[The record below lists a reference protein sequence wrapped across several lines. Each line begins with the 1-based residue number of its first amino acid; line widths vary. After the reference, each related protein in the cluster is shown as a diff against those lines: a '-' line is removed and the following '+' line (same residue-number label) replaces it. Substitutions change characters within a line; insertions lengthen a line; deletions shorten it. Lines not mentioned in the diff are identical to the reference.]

1 LYSFKAL
8 LSIKRG
14 FECRNIIC
22 IVKANYNP
30 VQKITFSFP
39 DNKSMW
45 EFKNQTQAINVAI
58 TPKKHL
64 ISGLFSEQE
73 VSLALSKFNAVV
85 LDNTTSYAVADESEF
100 NKAGASWL
108 KNYSMNYSLSLK
120 KLKRVMASIHLLKPF

>member
-1 LYSFKAL
+1 
-8 LSIKRG
+8 
-14 FECRNIIC
+14 
-22 IVKANYNP
+22 

-58 TPKKHL
+58 TPKKYI

-85 LDNTTSYAVADESEF
+85 LEKTTSYAVADKSEF
-100 NKAGASWL
+100 NKVGASWL
-108 KNYSMNYSLSLK
+108 KLK
-120 KLKRVMASIHLLKPF
+120 QAMASIHLLKPF